1 MGNRPGAL
9 SWGMLTSRG
18 ATQGVASRAL
28 VSSEKLG
35 LGQLPLLV
43 ALNVTRACGAA
54 VHGVAESD
62 TT

>member
-1 MGNRPGAL
+1 
-9 SWGMLTSRG
+9 MLTSRG

-43 ALNVTRACGAA
+43 ALDVTRACRAA

-62 TT
+62 AT

>member
-1 MGNRPGAL
+1 
-9 SWGMLTSRG
+9 MLTSRG

-43 ALNVTRACGAA
+43 ALDVTRACGAA